1 MGGDQNTVHLLRGE
15 TVSSWP
21 LMDKTAVAEAL
32 VHEIALALKTSSH
45 ENH

>member
-1 MGGDQNTVHLLRGE
+1 LRGE

-32 VHEIALALKTSSH
+32 VHEIALALHDPKSGH
-45 ENH
+45 